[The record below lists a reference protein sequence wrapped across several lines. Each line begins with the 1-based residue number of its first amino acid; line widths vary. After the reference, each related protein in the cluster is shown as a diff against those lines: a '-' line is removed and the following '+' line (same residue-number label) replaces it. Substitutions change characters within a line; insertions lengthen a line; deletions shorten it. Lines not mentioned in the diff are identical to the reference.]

1 MRMAVLVAILLYS
14 SIAFGQSPQ
23 VFFMEPEK
31 TQQKESLPAYR
42 LVSDESKLITY
53 KKAID
58 NDAAH
63 WAFDLYSRAL
73 KIKHKDSDAYY
84 VALVE
89 GGNHAE
95 VGFKLATVSGE
106 QSFPDSSYI
115 KLDPDGKDFKATL
128 LHETGHMILAILNGG
143 KKIQQLG
150 IGSIPHTTAA
160 LTDRGTAFDEGF
172 AIHLETLAAHYLNDP
187 EIRSRYDHQS
197 FNTGVPSM
205 LGEYHR
211 VAGDLLSYSQTSTR
225 YVEVREN
232 NFAFAPAFKGPDY
245 FRVQLEKS
253 RDFTTLRD
261 PNQLLQ
267 SEGFHASFFFTHLV
281 RGTHPTYDEV
291 ISSRQTKML
300 EVLAAVLSEKTDGN
314 TPFILSFVEKYLTR
328 YPDEGK
334 EVLDVFLDL
343 SRGVFVDKNAP
354 KLWRDHYL
362 GALHL
367 DIAEKEN
374 KAVESARAQWR
385 TQVIA
390 DPKILYSLLGP
401 QIPVELPEQSILLV
415 AFEESAPLA
424 FDVNTVEE
432 GIIQMVPEITAE
444 QKQSWMNQR
453 VIKPFSDFED
463 FKQRSGL
470 TEKVLQHFKLPKNEN

>member
-1 MRMAVLVAILLYS
+1 MRTAVLFAILLYS

-31 TQQKESLPAYR
+31 TQQKESLPVYR
-42 LVSDESKLITY
+42 LITDAGKISTY
-53 KKAID
+53 KKWID
-58 NDAAH
+58 NEAAH

-73 KIKHKDSDAYY
+73 KIKHKDSAGYY
-84 VALVE
+84 IALVE
-89 GGNHAE
+89 GGNHAD
-95 VGFKLATVSGE
+95 VGFRLITASGE

-143 KKIQQLG
+143 KKIPQLG

-197 FNTGVPSM
+197 FNPGVPLM

-232 NFAFAPAFKGPDY
+232 NFAFAPAYKGPDY

-261 PNQLLQ
+261 ANQLLE

-281 RGTHPTYDEV
+281 RGTHPTYDDV
-291 ISSRQTKML
+291 VSGRQTKML

-314 TPFILSFVEKYLTR
+314 TPFVLSFVANYLSK

-343 SRGVFVDKNAP
+343 SHGVFVDKNAA
-354 KLWRDHYL
+354 KLWHDHYL

-367 DIAEKEN
+367 DLAEKEN
-374 KAVESARAQWR
+374 KPVETARAQWR
-385 TQVIA
+385 NQVIA
-390 DPKILYSLLGP
+390 DPKILYTFLGP
-401 QIPVELPEQSILLV
+401 QVAIEIPEISILLV

-432 GIIQMVPEITAE
+432 GIIQMVPGITAD

-453 VIKPFSDFED
+453 TIKPFSDFED
-463 FKQRSGL
+463 FKKRSGL
-470 TEKVLQHFKLPKNEN
+470 DEKVLKHIKLPQNEN

>member
-1 MRMAVLVAILLYS
+1 
-14 SIAFGQSPQ
+14 
-23 VFFMEPEK
+23 MEPEK
-31 TQQKESLPAYR
+31 AQTDEALPAFR
-42 LVSDESKLITY
+42 LVTDEAKLSTY
-53 KKAID
+53 RKWID
-58 NDAAH
+58 NDAAR
-63 WAFDLYSRAL
+63 WAFDLYSRTL
-73 KIKHKDSDAYY
+73 KIKHKDAAYY

-95 VGFKLATVSGE
+95 VGFKLLSASGE
-106 QSFPDSSYI
+106 QSFPDSTYI
-115 KLDPDGKDFKATL
+115 KLDPNDKEFKATL

-143 KKIQQLG
+143 KKIPQLG
-150 IGSIPHTTAA
+150 IASIPHTTAA

-187 EIRSRYDHQS
+187 DLRSRYDHQNFQS
-197 FNTGVPSM
+197 GVPLM

-211 VAGDLLSYSQTSTR
+211 IAGDLLSYSQTSTR

-261 PNQLLQ
+261 ANQLLQ
-267 SEGFHASFFFTHLV
+267 SEGFHASFFFSQLV
-281 RGTHPTYDEV
+281 RGSHPVYDDV
-291 ISSRQTKML
+291 VSDRQTKML
-300 EVLAAVLSEKTDGN
+300 EVLAAVLNEKTDGH
-314 TPFILSFVEKYLTR
+314 TPFVLSFVENYLSK

-343 SRGVFVDKNAP
+343 SHGVFVDKNAA
-354 KLWRDHYL
+354 KLWHDHYL
-362 GALHL
+362 GSLHL

-374 KAVESARAQWR
+374 KAVEAARAQWR
-385 TQVIA
+385 SQVIS
-390 DPKILYSLLGP
+390 DPKILYSLIGP
-401 QIPVELPEQSILLV
+401 QIGVEIPEQSILLV

-424 FDVNTVEE
+424 FDVNTVDE

-444 QKQSWMNQR
+444 QKQSWINQR
-453 VIKPFSDFED
+453 MVKPFSDFED
-463 FKQRSGL
+463 FKKRSGL
-470 TEKVLQHFKLPKNEN
+470 SEKVLQHIKLPQNEN

>member
-1 MRMAVLVAILLYS
+1 MKLTTIFAILLYS
-14 SIAFGQSPQ
+14 SIAHGVTPQ

-31 TQQKESLPAYR
+31 TQKEEGLPAFR
-42 LVSDESKLITY
+42 LVTDESKLNIY
-53 KKAID
+53 KKWID
-58 NDAAH
+58 NDAAR
-63 WAFDLYSRAL
+63 WAFDLYARAL
-73 KIKHKDSDAYY
+73 KIKQKDTDAYY

-95 VGFKLATVSGE
+95 VGFKLLSDSGE

-115 KLDPDGKDFKATL
+115 KLDPDPTVFKATL

-143 KKIQQLG
+143 KKIPQLG
-150 IGSIPHTTAA
+150 IVSIPHTTAA

-187 EIRSRYDHQS
+187 DIRSRYDHQN
-197 FNTGVPSM
+197 FQAGVPSM

-211 VAGDLLSYSQTSTR
+211 IAGDLLSYSQTSTR
-225 YVEVREN
+225 YIEVREN
-232 NFAFAPAFKGPDY
+232 YFAFAPAFKGPDY
-245 FRVQLEKS
+245 FRVQLEKP

-261 PNQLLQ
+261 ANQLLQ
-267 SEGFHASFFFTHLV
+267 SEGFHASFFFTHMV
-281 RGTHPTYDEV
+281 RGSHPAYDDV
-291 ISSRQTKML
+291 ISGRQTKML
-300 EVLAAVLSEKTDGN
+300 EVLAAVLSEKNDGH
-314 TPFILSFVEKYLTR
+314 TPFLLSFVENYLSKF
-328 YPDEGK
+328 PDEGK
-334 EVLDVFLDL
+334 EVMDVFLDL
-343 SRGVFVDKNAP
+343 CHGVFVDKNAA

-374 KAVESARAQWR
+374 KPIETARAQWR

-401 QIPVELPEQSILLV
+401 QVAVKIPEQSILLIG
-415 AFEESAPLA
+415 FEESAPLA
-424 FDVNTVEE
+424 FDINTVDE

-444 QKQSWMNQR
+444 QKQSWINQR
-453 VIKPFSDFED
+453 TIKAFSDFED
-463 FKQRSGL
+463 FKKRSGL
-470 TEKVLQHFKLPKNEN
+470 DQKVLQHFKVPENEN

>member
-1 MRMAVLVAILLYS
+1 
-14 SIAFGQSPQ
+14 
-23 VFFMEPEK
+23 MEPEK
-31 TQQKESLPAYR
+31 TQQKETLPAFR
-42 LVSDESKLITY
+42 LVTDENKLSIY

-58 NDAAH
+58 NEAAH

-73 KIKHKDSDAYY
+73 KIKRKDTAGYY
-84 VALVE
+84 IALVE

-95 VGFKLATVSGE
+95 VGFRLITGFGE

-150 IGSIPHTTAA
+150 IASIPHTTTA

-197 FNTGVPSM
+197 FNPGVPSM

-261 PNQLLQ
+261 ANQLLQ
-267 SEGFHASFFFTHLV
+267 SEGFYASFFFTHLV
-281 RGTHPTYDEV
+281 RGTHPMYDDV
-291 ISSRQTKML
+291 ISTRQTKML

-314 TPFILSFVEKYLTR
+314 TPFILSFVENYLSKY
-328 YPDEGK
+328 PVEGK
-334 EVLDVFLDL
+334 EVVDVFLDL
-343 SRGVFVDKNAP
+343 SRGVFVDKNAA

-367 DIAEKEN
+367 DIAETEN

-390 DPKILYSLLGP
+390 DPKILYSLFGP
-401 QIPVELPEQSILLV
+401 QIPVELPGQSILLV

-432 GIIQMVPEITAE
+432 GVIQMVPEISAE
-444 QKQSWMNQR
+444 EKQSWMNQR
-453 VIKPFSDFED
+453 AIKPFSDFDD

-470 TEKVLQHFKLPKNEN
+470 DEKVLKHFKVPQHEN